1 MLSEH
6 DANGLRLRR
15 TNIAPGDRD
24 PPKRIAVAAVHD
36 RRIRKFALI
45 FGARRAPLQQM
56 SMEIAPLG
64 DSALIVRVRES
75 FDGASDEALNAV
87 LATQRLLENAQ
98 LPGVIEFAPAYTTVA
113 LFFDP
118 MRVVASG
125 AKADGVFDWLAERIR
140 EAISNANE
148 VRGDQIKT
156 SLVEIPVC
164 YDAEF
169 ALDLEEVAQRA
180 GLGVQEVV
188 DLHFT
193 SEYRVH
199 CIGFTPGFPF
209 LGGLPSKL
217 ATPRRSTPRKE
228 IPAGSVA
235 IGGAQTGIYP
245 VKSPGGWNLIG
256 RTPLR
261 LFDPQKDPPAL
272 LRGGDRVRFRAI
284 TRDEFERLT
293 M

>member
-1 MLSEH
+1 
-6 DANGLRLRR
+6 
-15 TNIAPGDRD
+15 
-24 PPKRIAVAAVHD
+24 
-36 RRIRKFALI
+36 
-45 FGARRAPLQQM
+45 
-56 SMEIAPLG
+56 MEIAPLG
-64 DSALIVRVRES
+64 DSALIVRLHES
-75 FDGASDEALNAV
+75 FDRAPDEALNAV

-98 LPGVIEFAPAYTTVA
+98 LPGVIELAPAYTTVA
-113 LFFDP
+113 IFFDP
-118 MRVVASG
+118 VLIVAAG
-125 AKADGVFDWLAERIR
+125 ARPDEVFDWLAERIR
-140 EAISNANE
+140 KVNSNAKE
-148 VRGDQIKT
+148 VRADQIKT

-169 ALDLEEVAQRA
+169 ALDLDEITQHA
-180 GLGVQEVV
+180 GLGAPEVV
-188 DLHFT
+188 DLYNAA
-193 SEYRVH
+193 EYRVH

-209 LGGLPSKL
+209 LGGLPPKL

-245 VKSPGGWNLIG
+245 VQSPGGWNVIG

-272 LRGGDRVRFRAI
+272 LRAGDRVRFRAI
-284 TRDEFERLT
+284 SRAEFERPT